1 LTEDV
6 ASVNVRGTAHTFARC
21 DVALSAVESL
31 NAAFEHTKQQLFSPF
46 RFGQWTRLAV
56 VGLFAG
62 EMGSGSG
69 CHVNIPTHA
78 PHQRD
83 YLAVSNLFPSIDP
96 LLLVPLII
104 AAVIAIPIL
113 WLLFLYVSSH
123 MRFVLFDSVIA
134 KNCLIRRMW
143 RARRGPALQ
152 YFVWQIVFSLVTLGA
167 IAVIL
172 GIPALIA
179 FTLGWFTEP
188 REHLPG
194 LILAGVLVF
203 FVFFFAMVLAICV
216 YVFTKDFVV
225 PQMALEDVSA
235 FEGWRRLL
243 PMLEAE
249 KGKYAG
255 YAGMKIV
262 MAIGAGVAIGIA
274 GLIVLVV
281 LLIPVGGLGLIS
293 VLAGQAAGVTWN
305 VFTITLAIVGGCVFL
320 LVVFYLISLI
330 AVPAIVFFPAYSI
343 YFFAARY
350 RPLANLIYPPPVPPI
365 ARAGQPSG

>member
-1 LTEDV
+1 MPLT
-6 ASVNVRGTAHTFARC
+6 
-21 DVALSAVESL
+21 AVDSISL
-31 NAAFEHTKQQLFSPF
+31 AFEHTKQQLFRPF

-69 CHVNIPTHA
+69 CHLNIPTNA
-78 PHQRD
+78 PHQRV
-83 YLAVSNLFPSIDP
+83 YLSGFSLFPSVDP
-96 LLLVPLII
+96 ALLLPLIVV
-104 AAVIAIPIL
+104 AVIAVSIF
-113 WLLFLYVSSH
+113 WLLFLYISSH

-134 KNCLIRRMW
+134 KKCSIRTMW
-143 RARRGPALQ
+143 HARQGPALQ
-152 YFVWQIVFSLVTLGA
+152 YFVWQIAFSLVTLGA

-172 GIPALIA
+172 GVPALIA
-179 FTLGWFTEP
+179 LTLGWFAEP
-188 REHLPG
+188 RAHVPG
-194 LILAGVLVF
+194 LILAGALVF
-203 FVFFFAMVLAICV
+203 FVFFMAMVLAACL

-225 PQMALEDVSA
+225 PQMALEGVSA

-255 YAGMKIV
+255 YAGMKVV

-281 LLIPVGGLGLIS
+281 LFIPLGGLGLIS
-293 VLAGQAAGVTWN
+293 VLIGHAAGLTWN
-305 VFTITLAIVGGCVFL
+305 ASTITLAIVAGCVFL
-320 LVVFYLISLI
+320 LVLFYLLSLI

-365 ARAGQPSG
+365 ATSVG

>member
-1 LTEDV
+1 M
-6 ASVNVRGTAHTFARC
+6 ATAF
-21 DVALSAVESL
+21 DSISL
-31 NAAFEHTKQQLFSPF
+31 AFEHTKQQLFRPF

-69 CHVNIPTHA
+69 CHVNIPAKTL
-78 PHQRD
+78 HQRD
-83 YLAVSNLFPSIDP
+83 YLAGSSLFPSIDP
-96 LLLVPLII
+96 VLLVPLIVV
-104 AAVIAIPIL
+104 AVIAVPIL
-113 WLLFLYVSSH
+113 WLLFLYISSH

-134 KNCLIRRMW
+134 KRCSIRRMW
-143 RARRGPALQ
+143 HARRGPALQ
-152 YFVWQIVFSLVTLGA
+152 YLLWQIVFSLVTLGA

-172 GIPALIA
+172 GVPALIA
-179 FTLGWFTEP
+179 LTLGWFTQP
-188 REHLPG
+188 RAHVPG
-194 LILAGVLVF
+194 LILTGALV
-203 FVFFFAMVLAICV
+203 VSLFFFAMALAVCV

-225 PQMALEDVSA
+225 PQMALEGISA
-235 FEGWRRLL
+235 FEAWRRLL

-255 YAGMKIV
+255 YAGMKVI

-293 VLAGQAAGVTWN
+293 VLAGQAAGLTWN
-305 VFTITLAIVGGCVFL
+305 VFTITLAIVAGFVFL
-320 LVVFYLISLI
+320 LVLFYLISLI
-330 AVPAIVFFPAYSI
+330 AVPAIVFFPAYAI

-350 RPLANLIYPPPVPPI
+350 RPLANLIYPPPVPAIAPTAQPI
-365 ARAGQPSG
+365 G

>member
-1 LTEDV
+1 MPLT
-6 ASVNVRGTAHTFARC
+6 
-21 DVALSAVESL
+21 AVDSISL
-31 NAAFEHTKQQLFSPF
+31 AFEHTKQQLFRPF

-69 CHVNIPTHA
+69 CHLNIPTNA

-83 YLAVSNLFPSIDP
+83 YLSGFSLFPSVDP
-96 LLLVPLII
+96 ALLLPLIVV
-104 AAVIAIPIL
+104 AVIAVSIF
-113 WLLFLYVSSH
+113 WLLFLYISSH

-134 KNCLIRRMW
+134 KKCSIRGMW
-143 RARRGPALQ
+143 HARRAPSFE

-172 GIPALIA
+172 GVPALIA

-188 REHLPG
+188 REHVPG
-194 LILAGVLVF
+194 LILASALVF
-203 FVFFFAMVLAICV
+203 FAFFFAMVLAVCV

-225 PQMALEDVSA
+225 PQMALEGVSA

-249 KGKYAG
+249 KSKYAG
-255 YAGMKIV
+255 YAGMKVV

-281 LLIPVGGLGLIS
+281 LVIPIGGLGLIS
-293 VLAGQAAGVTWN
+293 VLAGQAAGQTWN
-305 VFTITLAIVGGCVFL
+305 VLTITLAIVALCVFL
-320 LVVFYLISLI
+320 LVLFYLISLI

-350 RPLANLIYPPPVPPI
+350 RPLANHIYPPVPPI
-365 ARAGQPSG
+365 GLRPQPIG